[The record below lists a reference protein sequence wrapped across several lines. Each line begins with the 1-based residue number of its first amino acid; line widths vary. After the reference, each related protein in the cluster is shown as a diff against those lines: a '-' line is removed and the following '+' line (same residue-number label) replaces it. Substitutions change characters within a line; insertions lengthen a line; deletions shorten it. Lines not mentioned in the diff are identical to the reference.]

1 MVAALDVERAAL
13 VARAFTIYF
22 HLVNLAEERHRVRA
36 LRERA
41 RGPEPVPESIEA
53 AVAEIRSREGDE
65 SLRREVDRLAVS
77 PVVTAHPTE
86 ARRRSV
92 VDALRRI
99 AGLLATLEQA
109 GESQPARA
117 HVERRLL
124 EEITLLWRTDQVRS
138 RRPGPLD
145 EVRTAMV
152 AFDETIF
159 RAVPLLYRE
168 LDRALGPDD
177 VGARA
182 PSSRAFVRWGS
193 WAGGGTGRR
202 EVTAGGRG
210 VRRGRRA
217 VWGCG
222 ESPGI
227 ARCGGRTPCRLRRAP
242 APAMAGRDVR
252 VPPRVTRGPT
262 AFGRPRAGGGRAA

>member
-1 MVAALDVERAAL
+1 DVAPALRRDVGAAGRLLGRVLVESGGSDLLDDVERLRLASIEFRKDPTPARRRGVTEMVAALDVERAAL

-99 AGLLATLEQA
+99 G
-109 GESQPARA
+109 
-117 HVERRLL
+117 
-124 EEITLLWRTDQVRS
+124 
-138 RRPGPLD
+138 
-145 EVRTAMV
+145 
-152 AFDETIF
+152 
-159 RAVPLLYRE
+159 
-168 LDRALGPDD
+168 
-177 VGARA
+177 GAR
-182 PSSRAFVRWGS
+182 
-193 WAGGGTGRR
+193 
-202 EVTAGGRG
+202 GGRG
-210 VRRGRRA
+210 RG
-217 VWGCG
+217 G
-222 ESPGI
+222 
-227 ARCGGRTPCRLRRAP
+227 
-242 APAMAGRDVR
+242 
-252 VPPRVTRGPT
+252 
-262 AFGRPRAGGGRAA
+262 